1 MAYQPDVLKCYALAL
16 DPIHVGTGGMRLG
29 RVDLSIVRE
38 PGTNIPKIPGTSLAG
53 AARLCRYAEKP
64 LPLASK
70 RQNLCLRR
78 ARAGRQR
85 QEHYWPLWPA

>member
-1 MAYQPDVLKCYALAL
+1 VAYQPDVLRYYALAL

-53 AARLCRYAEKP
+53 AARAYAAMQKNRY
-64 LPLASK
+64 
-70 RQNLCLRR
+70 R
-78 ARAGRQR
+78 
-85 QEHYWPLWPA
+85 W